1 MRCQGTAADSPA
13 KGESRLIAYRI
24 EGKQSDVNSDI
35 YDALFILENE
45 IQFNKNVVVT
55 SEITGVAATFEDHN
69 AVNVKQLS
77 EVIATAKLT
86 TRGKSIITCSCLEFK
101 HEGVKK

>member
-13 KGESRLIAYRI
+13 KGESHLIAYRI

-45 IQFNKNVVVT
+45 IQFNKNH
-55 SEITGVAATFEDHN
+55 A
-69 AVNVKQLS
+69 
-77 EVIATAKLT
+77 
-86 TRGKSIITCSCLEFK
+86 
-101 HEGVKK
+101 